1 MYFVGSV
8 THYGKHFVF
17 GFTAQSETIF
27 YSGYN
32 EISISAQFDAYVSI
46 FLHKSRTQ
54 VLKNQIKQFIKA
66 GNVLKYKITPSIRMH
81 STRVGN
87 HGVLVTATANVS
99 VSCLNQGRY
108 SADSYLALPTNAL
121 GMKYVVASYANTT
134 LAVISPQ
141 DDTIVYLIPNIKGIL
156 RYNGS
161 SYTKGQ
167 KIKIQLN
174 KLETFHLDHHSD
186 LSGTIIEANK
196 PIAVLSGNKCA
207 KIHTRYCDHQIE
219 FLLPVSSWGTTFLV
233 ATTAIMN
240 KTGGDIFRVFAYES
254 NTRIRSRKG
263 DRYLKS
269 GEFIEYDLNN
279 ELSSFFACSKPC
291 QVIQY
296 TKGYVNKR
304 GKEVDSSMLVV
315 PSVSHFLNTYKVFS
329 SGMQKNLYQHSIT
342 VLIKSSERDGLVL
355 NGRKA
360 PGLQWENID
369 GTRYSWTIIQI
380 TSEAAVTH
388 ISRIALFGVL
398 VFGESDYQSHGY
410 PAGLNL
416 DGKKSGRYINEHLLP
431 LIDFAREKQHACT

>member
-1 MYFVGSV
+1 M

-46 FLHKSRTQ
+46 ILHNSRTQ
-54 VLKNQIKQFIKA
+54 DLKNQINQFIKA
-66 GNVLKYKITPSIRMH
+66 GNVLKYMITPSIRMH

-134 LAVISPQ
+134 LGIISPQ
-141 DDTIVYLIPNIKGIL
+141 DDTIVHLIPNIKGIL

-161 SYTKGQ
+161 SYRKGQ

-196 PIAVLSGNKCA
+196 PITVLSGNKCA
-207 KIHTRYCDHQIE
+207 KIHTRYCDHLVE
-219 FLLPVSSWGTTFLV
+219 FLLPVRSWGTKFLV
-233 ATTAIMN
+233 ASTAIMSKN
-240 KTGGDIFRVFAYES
+240 SGDIFRVFAYE
-254 NTRIRSRKG
+254 NDTRIRTRKG
-263 DRYLKS
+263 HRYLES
-269 GEFIEYDLNN
+269 GEYREYDLNN
-279 ELSSFFACSKPC
+279 ELSSFFECSKPC

-296 TKGYVNKR
+296 TKR
-304 GKEVDSSMLVV
+304 LC
-315 PSVSHFLNTYKVFS
+315 
-329 SGMQKNLYQHSIT
+329 QQ
-342 VLIKSSERDGLVL
+342 
-355 NGRKA
+355 
-360 PGLQWENID
+360 
-369 GTRYSWTIIQI
+369 TR
-380 TSEAAVTH
+380 
-388 ISRIALFGVL
+388 
-398 VFGESDYQSHGY
+398 
-410 PAGLNL
+410 
-416 DGKKSGRYINEHLLP
+416 
-431 LIDFAREKQHACT
+431 